1 MRRLVFIAIAIVFYG
16 CSAQEKEMD
25 RELKSLDHAI
35 SDSVLVFHQDKDSS
49 HIINALPLCDEAIE
63 RATDNESKYQH
74 SQKKVMLLGLLG
86 QIRKAFCQQ
95 EKSVQYLDSND
106 VRSLEFYALSSL
118 VQGNMPVAHDYY
130 NKVIRE
136 CDAFPD
142 NWNIVCKKSSCY
154 LSMGKDKEARETI
167 RKYQEK
173 HHDAAAELVLKDFDN
188 WAKQQKEGKDLLI
201 QSLRNDKCNVSDKND

>member
-1 MRRLVFIAIAIVFYG
+1 MRRLVFIAIIIASYG
-16 CSAQEKEMD
+16 CSAQEKKMD
-25 RELKSLDHAI
+25 RELKNLDNAI
-35 SDSVLVFHQDKDSS
+35 NDSVLVFQQDKDSS

-63 RATDNESKYQH
+63 RAADNEGKYLC

-86 QIRKAFCQQ
+86 QPLKAFSQQ
-95 EKSVQYLDSND
+95 EKSVQFLDSND

-118 VQGNMPVAHDYY
+118 VQGNIPVAHYYY

-142 NWNIVCKKSSCY
+142 NWNFVCKKSSCY

-173 HHDAAAELVLKDFDN
+173 LHDSAAELTLKDFN
-188 WAKQQKEGKDLLI
+188 NMAKQQKEAMDLLL
-201 QSLRNDKCNVSDKND
+201 QSLRNGKCNVSDKND